1 MKVENSTLDFMHTQT
16 IWIYKLSYLSSVW
29 KVSHQTKNVMFSTFF
44 NWFILRDRDQIDLL
58 GVLFLASWRWQWKL
72 YSQNWSNLYTE
83 LKWSWNKVGLEDY
96 KNIDPNGHSHRKTQN
111 KTWDFFFFLIQ
122 KDRQHYIGRLNEN
135 GMWGKCDERAAAHNL
150 LPGADPF
157 KEL

>member
-1 MKVENSTLDFMHTQT
+1 MVIATGRHK
-16 IWIYKLSYLSSVW
+16 
-29 KVSHQTKNVMFSTFF
+29 TKPE
-44 NWFILRDRDQIDLL
+44 I
-58 GVLFLASWRWQWKL
+58 
-72 YSQNWSNLYTE
+72 
-83 LKWSWNKVGLEDY
+83 
-96 KNIDPNGHSHRKTQN
+96 
-111 KTWDFFFFLIQ
+111 FFFFLIQ